1 MTLYIMRHGTA
12 EAASPNGDDAARRL
26 TPSGKEKIRQAAGGL
41 RALKIA
47 ISLILTSPLERA
59 AETAE
64 TVAET
69 LGNGVPRPE
78 VLADLAA
85 GTAPAEIAAALRHF
99 REHKDL
105 LIVGHEPS
113 LSRLASLLLTGS
125 AEAMG
130 IRLKQGGCIALDFPE
145 SITRGGAQLRWMLTQ
160 RQLRR
165 LAK

>member
-1 MTLYIMRHGTA
+1 MTLYILRHGTA
-12 EAASPNGDDAARRL
+12 EDVSTNGDDAERRL
-26 TPSGKEKIRQAAGGL
+26 TPSGREKVRQAACGM

-47 ISLILTSPLERA
+47 VNLILTSPLARA

-64 TVAET
+64 TVAQA
-69 LGNGVPRPE
+69 LGGVPSPE
-78 VLADLAA
+78 VLEELAA
-85 GTAPAEIAAALRHF
+85 GAAPAEIATALRRF
-99 REHKDL
+99 RDHDGL
-105 LIVGHEPS
+105 MIVGHEPS

-125 AEAMG
+125 PEAMK

-145 SITRGGAQLRWMLTQ
+145 GLARGGTQLRWMLTQ